1 MAIKKSFIWGA
12 LVLLWSTGAHAVDWP
27 SGYSKCAD
35 QGAICKAGSSPR
47 SVSFGIKD
55 HWVIKT
61 LSGNILCDVATFGSD
76 PYPGLAKKCAVGPL
90 SDGGSTTPVPA
101 PAPVDAATEA
111 APASGWAGQNGGT
124 TGGAAAP
131 ASAIYAVS
139 SGSQLIAALKAQGD
153 NPKIIKMYGTI
164 DMAAADNGGPF
175 TSPSDEALR
184 LQIKVGSNTTLIGIG
199 SDARLVNGN
208 IVLLNVQNVIVR
220 NLNIV
225 NPCDLYPVWDPTDG
239 STGNWNSEYDGI
251 TVNGSHNVWID
262 HNNFTDAPQTDD
274 TLAIENGKTRQCH
287 DGAVDV
293 KNGSD
298 YVTVSNNRFELHLKN
313 NLIGSSDSKT
323 TDEGHLTVTFNGNYF
338 LKVGERAP
346 RVRFGKVHVY
356 NNYFEGSRSH
366 PIYPHHYSI
375 GVGYRA
381 KIISQNNAF
390 DIAGAT
396 ACPNIVTNPG
406 SSSMTGAVIDSGSLL
421 NGAALDVA
429 GKCSFISAVGWTVP
443 YAFTLLDAAAVKASV
458 QAYAGTGKLTV
469 K

>member
-12 LVLLWSTGAHAVDWP
+12 LALLWSAGAYAVDWP

-35 QGAICKAGSSPR
+35 QGATCKAGSSPR

-55 HWVIKT
+55 NWVLKT

-90 SDGGSTTPVPA
+90 ADSGTTTPA

-111 APASGWAGQNGGT
+111 APANGWAGQNGGT

-131 ASAIYAVS
+131 ATAIYAVS
-139 SGSQLIAALKAQGD
+139 SASQLMAALKAQGD

-175 TSPSDEALR
+175 TSAADEAAR
-184 LQIKVGSNTTLIGIG
+184 LQIKVGSNTTLIGMG

-208 IVLLNVQNVIVR
+208 IVALNVQNVIVR

-225 NPCDLYPVWDPTDG
+225 NPCDLYPVWDPSDG
-239 STGNWNSEYDGI
+239 SAGNWNSEYDGI
-251 TVNGSHNVWID
+251 TVSGSHNVWID
-262 HNNFTDAPQTDD
+262 HNSFTDAPQTDD
-274 TLAIENGKTRQCH
+274 TLAIENGKVRQCH

-313 NLIGSSDSKT
+313 NLIGSSDSKA
-323 TDEGHLTVTFNGNYF
+323 TDDGHLTVTFNGNHF
-338 LKVGERAP
+338 LNVGERAP

-356 NNYFEGSRSH
+356 NNYFEGSRTH
-366 PIYPHHYSI
+366 PVYPHHYSI
-375 GVGYRA
+375 GVGYKA

-406 SSSMTGAVIDSGSLL
+406 SSSMTGAIIDSGSLL
-421 NGAALDVA
+421 NGLALDVA
-429 GKCSFISAVGWTVP
+429 GKCSFSGAVGWTVP

-458 QAYAGTGKLTV
+458 QANAGTGKLTV
-469 K
+469 R